1 MLSTGISYTLVSSP
15 SHSASQPTI
24 INTQVPTVVALL
36 STGISYT
43 APSLQYS
50 ASQPNTQV
58 PTVVATLSTAPSLQY
73 SASQPNTQV
82 PTVVATLS
90 TGISYTLVS
99 SPSEYSA
106 SQPTI
111 INTEVPT
118 GSTASILSVSLA
130 ITGGI

>member
-1 MLSTGISYTLVSSP
+1 MLSTGISYTVVSSP

-24 INTQVPTVVALL
+24 INTQVPTVVAML

-50 ASQPNTQV
+50 AN
-58 PTVVATLSTAPSLQY
+58 
-73 SASQPNTQV
+73 
-82 PTVVATLS
+82 
-90 TGISYTLVS
+90 
-99 SPSEYSA
+99 
-106 SQPTI
+106 QPTI